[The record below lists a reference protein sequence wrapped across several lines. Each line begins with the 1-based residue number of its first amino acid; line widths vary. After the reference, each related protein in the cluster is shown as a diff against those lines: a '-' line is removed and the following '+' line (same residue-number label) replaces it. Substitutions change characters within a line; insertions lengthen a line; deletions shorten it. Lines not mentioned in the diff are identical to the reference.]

1 MLPLRIRSANAVDT
15 FGAVLRCS
23 LRSALL
29 RQATLVVFT
38 SWCMVSIQ
46 FFFLT
51 FLAFACYDAHE
62 SAVLHVHMKLISVF
76 CHLPWEQER
85 HAVARKP
92 RDAAAV
98 LFGLKFADN
107 IHYKFKS
114 SQASKAR
121 LQSSKHTG
129 AKQNLTQNGHSRS
142 FKVTKLFQLTHYRCL
157 YSV

>member
-1 MLPLRIRSANAVDT
+1 MT
-15 FGAVLRCS
+15 K
-23 LRSALL
+23 
-29 RQATLVVFT
+29 Q
-38 SWCMVSIQ
+38 
-46 FFFLT
+46 
-51 FLAFACYDAHE
+51 E
-62 SAVLHVHMKLISVF
+62 S
-76 CHLPWEQER
+76 R
-85 HAVARKP
+85 AVARKP

-142 FKVTKLFQLTHYRCL
+142 FKDQGHVFWNQWKGDKGLNSTNCL
-157 YSV
+157 IC